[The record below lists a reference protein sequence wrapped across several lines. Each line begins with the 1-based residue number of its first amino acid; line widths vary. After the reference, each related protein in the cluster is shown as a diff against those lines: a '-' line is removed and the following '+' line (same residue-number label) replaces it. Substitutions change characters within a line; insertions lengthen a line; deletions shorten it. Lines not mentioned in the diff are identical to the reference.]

1 MSELE
6 IKELHVNV
14 EGKEI
19 LKGIDLKVKSGEI
32 HALMGPNG
40 SGKSTLAHV
49 LMGHPKYKVTSGK
62 ITFNGTDILALSPDK
77 RAKLG
82 LFLGFQYPAEIS
94 GVSLTNFLR
103 TAHNSLYKKEDG
115 DVGQAVL
122 SIFDFKKQIKE
133 ELKKLNFDEIFA
145 DRYLNEG
152 FSGGEK
158 KRTEILQLA
167 VLKPKLAILDETDS
181 GLDIDALKIVSE
193 GINKIFNEEMGILLI
208 THYNRILNYIK
219 PHFVHVM
226 MDGKIVASG
235 GEELADKLEEKGY
248 NWITNGV

>member
-1 MSELE
+1 
-6 IKELHVNV
+6 
-14 EGKEI
+14 
-19 LKGIDLKVKSGEI
+19 
-32 HALMGPNG
+32 
-40 SGKSTLAHV
+40 
-49 LMGHPKYKVTSGK
+49 
-62 ITFNGTDILALSPDK
+62 
-77 RAKLG
+77 
-82 LFLGFQYPAEIS
+82 
-94 GVSLTNFLR
+94 LTNFLR
-103 TAHNSLYKKEDG
+103 TAHNSLYRKEDA